1 MVRGYTCQ
9 MGKKKKDQ
17 GPGPAT
23 IAVNRKARHDYF
35 IEDTFEAGIALEGW
49 EAKSL
54 RDRRLQLKESHVLMK
69 DAEAWLI
76 GAHISP
82 LATASTH
89 VSPDPVRTRKLLMHR
104 RELDRLVGAVERS
117 GYTIVPLSMYWKR
130 GRAKLQLGLARGK
143 KQHDKRQV
151 ERQRDWRR
159 EQQRILKKG

>member
-1 MVRGYTCQ
+1 
-9 MGKKKKDQ
+9 MGKKKRDQ
-17 GPGPAT
+17 GSSPAT

-54 RDRRLQLKESHVLMK
+54 RDRRLQLKESYVLIK

-89 VSPDPVRTRKLLMHR
+89 ISPDPVRTRKLLMHR

-143 KQHDKRQV
+143 KQHDKRQA
-151 ERQRDWRR
+151 ERQRDWQR

>member
-1 MVRGYTCQ
+1 
-9 MGKKKKDQ
+9 
-17 GPGPAT
+17 
-23 IAVNRKARHDYF
+23 
-35 IEDTFEAGIALEGW
+35 
-49 EAKSL
+49 
-54 RDRRLQLKESHVLMK
+54 
-69 DAEAWLI
+69 
-76 GAHISP
+76 
-82 LATASTH
+82 
-89 VSPDPVRTRKLLMHR
+89 MHR

>member
-1 MVRGYTCQ
+1 
-9 MGKKKKDQ
+9 MGKKEKDQ
-17 GPGPAT
+17 GAGPAT

-54 RDRRLQLKESHVLMK
+54 RDRRLQLKESHVLIK